1 MKKTRA
7 KKNPKKVPAPT
18 SGTEAIVQPGEVLC
32 LRTCDKDLK
41 AHGGFQWSESG
52 IVKAPDWD
60 SEPECGNG
68 LHGLLWGEGD
78 GGLLNWDKDAR
89 WLVVAVKEKDIVH
102 IGQKVKFP
110 ECRVVHVGNQ
120 KSATDVL
127 VQYAPKNTAVVGASI
142 TAGDYGKAAAGDY
155 GQATAGYYGQ
165 ATAGYYGQ
173 ATAGSYGQATAGY
186 AGQATAGYA
195 GQATAGDDG
204 QATAGYAGRATA
216 GYAGRATAGYAGRA
230 TAGANGQ
237 ATAGDDGQA
246 TAGYA
251 GRATAGYAGR
261 ATAGANG
268 IIVLSYWDAK
278 SKRSRLVVGYPGEGG
293 IAKNTL
299 YKLDADFKLVEVK

>member
-68 LHGLLWGEGD
+68 LHGLLWGEGA

-120 KSATDVL
+120 KSATNVL

-142 TAGDYGKAAAGDY
+142 TAG
-155 GQATAGYYGQ
+155 
-165 ATAGYYGQ
+165 
-173 ATAGSYGQATAGY
+173 
-186 AGQATAGYA
+186 YA
-195 GQATAGDDG
+195 GQATAGDCG

-216 GYAGRATAGYAGRA
+216 GYAGQATAGD
-230 TAGANGQ
+230 NGQ
-237 ATAGDDGQA
+237 ATAGCAGKATAGNNGQA

-251 GRATAGYAGR
+251 GKATAGYAGQ
-261 ATAGANG
+261 ATAGDNGQAMAGDNG
-268 IIVLSYWDAK
+268 IIVLSYWDEK
-278 SKRSRLVVGYPGEGG
+278 SRRSRLVVGYPGEGG